1 MKLGQRQRAAG
12 NVLEEALTA
21 ADRSLYQHKC
31 GKTPR

>member
-12 NVLEEALTA
+12 NVLEEPLIA
-21 ADRSLYQHKC
+21 AGGSLYQHKC